1 MHNKQVLRAALALLF
16 LGNAEAFWRMQCAI
30 IQRGRIDTLVNPG
43 ALAAHSHSIIGGS
56 SKFKVTRES
65 TAILTGYRLWH

>member
-1 MHNKQVLRAALALLF
+1 MRNDQALRAAVALSF
-16 LGNAEAFWRMQCAI
+16 LGNADAFWRMNCGI

-56 SKFKVTRES
+56 S
-65 TAILTGYRLWH
+65 